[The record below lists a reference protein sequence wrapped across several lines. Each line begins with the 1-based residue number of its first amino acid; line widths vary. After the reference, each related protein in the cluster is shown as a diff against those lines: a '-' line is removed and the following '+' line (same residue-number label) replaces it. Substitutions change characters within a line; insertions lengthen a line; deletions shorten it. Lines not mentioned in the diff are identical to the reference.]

1 METQTY
7 TVRADWDAEASVWV
21 ALSDDVPGLVAE
33 GATQETLVEKLTGLI
48 PELLELNH
56 LSIDRTRP
64 IEIIVQY
71 RREDRISV
79 SVAA

>member
-1 METQTY
+1 
-7 TVRADWDAEASVWV
+7 VWV

-33 GATQETLVEKLTGLI
+33 GATQEKLVEKLTGLI

-56 LSIDRTRP
+56 LSIVRTRP
-64 IEIIVQY
+64 LEIIIQY

-79 SVAA
+79 PVAA